1 MTIYI
6 LVAVA
11 VGFAVLSW
19 LVGRISE
26 RLHYPLAIASG
37 IVTRLCL
44 GTALA
49 VLAGRAAVRGGYA
62 WIEFSLLVLASLW
75 TVVTGGVLIWG
86 VATGRLNDDDE
97 PATGD

>member
-1 MTIYI
+1 MTVYI

-19 LVGRISE
+19 LVGRSSE
-26 RLHYPLAIASG
+26 RLHYPLAVASG

-49 VLAGRAAVRGGYA
+49 VLAGRAAMRGGYA
-62 WIEFSLLVLASLW
+62 WIAFSLIALAALW
-75 TVVTGGVLIWG
+75 TIATGGVLIWG
-86 VATGRLNDDDE
+86 VATGKLDDAE
-97 PATGD
+97 PTGSD